1 MKGSLAMRVFITSC
15 AFLVIPLIFYTAFT
29 YKSEYDRAY
38 NQVYESLN
46 LSLGDHLK
54 FVTEITDLQAH
65 FLDALYEI
73 VANRQVDNLNFSLSQ
88 FVSDEAISTILYLK
102 VDPNGLIC
110 FASSVSSLVGKNF
123 SGEIDLKKIDSL
135 ERKSF
140 IARDS
145 DGNYVLYL
153 IRLIK
158 DPKSQDIKGA
168 VALSTSMSLLLK
180 EITGFGTIGSLETTI
195 LSSGGDVLAS
205 THKGWGKKTLVVR
218 NAENIN
224 LNKAIPQV
232 YGPDLINL
240 EPTELG
246 YQFTQNDETRLI
258 VLKPAGKLPI
268 MIGLDVPKKFFTD
281 KLKGYFTT
289 VGSLFLFIL
298 VLGGGA
304 TYLLTL
310 RISKPLSALCGVMQ
324 MGEEGHLET
333 RFDFDK
339 WGFEVNY
346 VGYLYNRLMDKIQLM
361 IQEIRTE
368 RSEKERY
375 ATQMLLALEIQK
387 SLLPTKIQIP
397 NIKIA
402 SSYFPAID
410 VAGDIF
416 DYFEISPGRVLLMCS
431 DVAGK
436 GIQACLYSLGFR
448 GFVRSVSV
456 FEKNLDK
463 IVSQVNDL
471 YLKDTLEN
479 CMFVTAWIG
488 ILDTTSKTLE
498 YVSCGHPP
506 ALLRRHDLPVELLEG
521 EGIPFGIQKM
531 DEIKVQKIQLKS
543 KDLVIAYT
551 DGVTEAMNDAKQ
563 LYGMDR
569 LITAIRNIDVASPE
583 NLIEDLYRRI
593 KEFSSKEQSDDIT
606 ILAIEIE

>member
-1 MKGSLAMRVFITSC
+1 MLKSFASDNYAPISPQVLQSLSDANSGHSKAYGQDELTQNAIAIFKNEFGAACEVFFVANGTAANVLALSHILRPFEAVICTESAHINTDECGAFENYIGSKILTLPTKDGKLSAKQ
-15 AFLVIPLIFYTAFT
+15 L
-29 YKSEYDRAY
+29 KSYF
-38 NQVYESLN
+38 VH
-46 LSLGDHLK
+46 LGDQHRVQPK
-54 FVTEITDLQAH
+54 VI
-65 FLDALYEI
+65 
-73 VANRQVDNLNFSLSQ
+73 SLSQ
-88 FVSDEAISTILYLK
+88 STEFGTVYTLDE
-102 VDPNGLIC
+102 
-110 FASSVSSLVGKNF
+110 
-123 SGEIDLKKIDSL
+123 
-135 ERKSF
+135 
-140 IARDS
+140 
-145 DGNYVLYL
+145 
-153 IRLIK
+153 
-158 DPKSQDIKGA
+158 
-168 VALSTSMSLLLK
+168 LK
-180 EITGFGTIGSLETTI
+180 EITQFAKQHQLLVHMDGARLSNAAASL
-195 LSSGGDVLAS
+195 
-205 THKGWGKKTLVVR
+205 
-218 NAENIN
+218 N
-224 LNKAIPQV
+224 LNLKEFTTDIGIDVITFGGTKNGIMLGEAIIFSNADIAKEFQYV
-232 YGPDLINL
+232 RKQGMQLISKMRFISA
-240 EPTELG
+240 
-246 YQFTQNDETRLI
+246 QF
-258 VLKPAGKLPI
+258 
-268 MIGLDVPKKFFTD
+268 IGLFKDQLW
-281 KLKGYFTT
+281 LKN
-289 VGSLFLFIL
+289 SQH
-298 VLGGGA
+298 
-304 TYLLTL
+304 
-310 RISKPLSALCGVMQ
+310 S
-324 MGEEGHLET
+324 
-333 RFDFDK
+333 
-339 WGFEVNY
+339 N
-346 VGYLYNRLMDKIQLM
+346 LMAQI
-361 IQEIRTE
+361 
-368 RSEKERY
+368 
-375 ATQMLLALEIQK
+375 LALEIQK

-456 FEKNLDK
+456 FEKDLDK

-471 YLKDTLEN
+471 YLKDTSEN

-531 DEIKVQKIQLKS
+531 DEIKVQKVQLKS

-606 ILAIEIE
+606 ILAIQID